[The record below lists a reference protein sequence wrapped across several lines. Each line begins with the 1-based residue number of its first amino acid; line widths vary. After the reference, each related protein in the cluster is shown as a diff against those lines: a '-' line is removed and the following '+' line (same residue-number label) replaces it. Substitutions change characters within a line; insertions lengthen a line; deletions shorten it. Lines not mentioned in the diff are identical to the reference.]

1 MELKQTYIL
10 PVAEII
16 DTRTW
21 GAICA
26 SGVDP
31 SGVEIPFPG
40 FNPEHSF

>member
-21 GAICA
+21 DAICA

-31 SGVEIPFPG
+31 SGLEIPFPG